1 MTETIRLIVG
11 VSGAQAPGL
20 GLAVLRALQTVPGTE
35 SHLVVDR
42 ATLAAEQGL
51 TGEDFAK
58 LADVTYSPGD
68 LGAAISSG
76 SFRTAGMVIAPCSM
90 RTVAAIA
97 TGNTADLLTR
107 AADVC
112 LKERRRLVLV
122 PDETPWNLISIR
134 NMEII
139 TLAGGTILPPVPAF
153 YHQPKTTE
161 DLLRHTA
168 GKILDQFGLEHD
180 LFARWAG
187 GDRDAAQ

>member
-1 MTETIRLIVG
+1 MANRLIIG
-11 VSGAQAPGL
+11 VSGAQAPAL
-20 GLAVLRALQTVPGTE
+20 GLALLHAVQSMPETE
-35 SHLVVDR
+35 SHLVV
-42 ATLAAEQGL
+42 ATAALVSGL
-51 TGEDFAK
+51 TEDDFAK
-58 LADVTYSPGD
+58 LADVTYPAAD

-76 SFRTAGMVIAPCSM
+76 SFRTAGMVIAPCSLA
-90 RTVAAIA
+90 TVAAIA
-97 TGNTADLLTR
+97 SGNSADLVTR

-122 PDETPWNLISIR
+122 PDESPWSRADID
-134 NMEII
+134 NMQII
-139 TLAGGTILPPVPAF
+139 TLAGGTILPPVPAS

-187 GDRDAAQ
+187 GDSDAAG

>member
-1 MTETIRLIVG
+1 VTETIRLIVG
-11 VSGAQAPGL
+11 VSGTQAPGL
-20 GLAVLRALQTVPGTE
+20 GLAVLQALQTVPGTE

-42 ATLAAEQGL
+42 ATLDAGQGL
-51 TGEDFAK
+51 TGEDFAN

-97 TGNTADLLTR
+97 TGNTADLVTR

-180 LFARWAG
+180 LFVRWEG

>member
-42 ATLAAEQGL
+42 ATLDARQGL

-97 TGNTADLLTR
+97 TGNTADLVTR

-180 LFARWAG
+180 LFTAG
-187 GDRDAAQ
+187 RRTPDAAQ

>member
-42 ATLAAEQGL
+42 ATLDAEQGL
-51 TGEDFAK
+51 TGEDVAK
-58 LADVTYSPGD
+58 LADVTYSPGV

-97 TGNTADLLTR
+97 TGNTADLVTR

-187 GDRDAAQ
+187 GDRDVAQ

>member
-42 ATLAAEQGL
+42 ATLDARQGL

-97 TGNTADLLTR
+97 TGNTADLVTR

-153 YHQPKTTE
+153 YHQPKTTD

-180 LFARWAG
+180 LFTRWAG